1 MTNRRTRREQR
12 LSPLTGAAERQ
23 RRNAGRRLVVVLAVA
38 ALVALSV
45 ASFGSLG
52 TANPT
57 ATESPSSSPS
67 AS

>member
-12 LSPLTGAAERQ
+12 LSPLGGDAERR

-45 ASFGSLG
+45 ASFGSVG
-52 TANPT
+52 TANP
-57 ATESPSSSPS
+57 APSESAAPS